1 MVVVDGATTTEESS
15 HDVSAM
21 NAVGASGAIIAEHL
35 VGGSALALVSKM
47 SRSNLSSLSNVS
59 FLKERKDVCSLLS
72 CCSGVQTSSRTGIR
86 GDWEWAEKWVDDT
99 LAMTSTGGGGGGGVR
114 QEVWRN
120 DTPEIKSNW
129 ETRDA

>member
-35 VGGSALALVSKM
+35 VGGSALALVSKL
-47 SRSNLSSLSNVS
+47 SRSNLSSLSNTS

-86 GDWEWAEKWVDDT
+86 DDWEWAEKWVDDT
-99 LAMTSTGGGGGGGVR
+99 QALGNNSWSGRGNLGGG
-114 QEVWRN
+114 
-120 DTPEIKSNW
+120 
-129 ETRDA
+129 

>member
-21 NAVGASGAIIAEHL
+21 NAVGASGAIAEHL

-47 SRSNLSSLSNVS
+47 SRSNLSSLTNTS

-86 GDWEWAEKWVDDT
+86 GDWELAEKWVDDT